1 MACAFYLLVV
11 GPRPDGPPVFVTHQ
25 LRLRPQETARCPST
39 LAKSQHTQFHLPLI
53 WPQSHGSSMD
63 TVLTRLAHTR
73 TTRRSRVSC
82 TYRQLLGLPE
92 RSTRRLKHTS
102 AHEQLETAA
111 FWGQACEWAV

>member
-1 MACAFYLLVV
+1 MSFNAREISAYSISS
-11 GPRPDGPPVFVTHQ
+11 RPDMAA
-25 LRLRPQETARCPST
+25 E
-39 LAKSQHTQFHLPLI
+39 SQQ
-53 WPQSHGSSMD
+53 QHGYSAYS
-63 TVLTRLAHTR
+63 LAHTR
-73 TTRRSRVSC
+73 TSRRFRVSC